1 LKDIYDKTLLQ
12 QLWNKVF
19 RSDLIKEKG
28 LRFYESISIGEDL
41 RFILDYIR
49 LGNVRE
55 VTLIDKPLYHYMRDQ
70 AGSLMYR
77 VGYESIEEPL
87 KNMAAL
93 YRLMGVEETE
103 IETQI
108 NAQRSRQIDIYAYLI
123 MHNMGMPM

>member
-1 LKDIYDKTLLQ
+1 MKDIYDKTLLQ
-12 QLWNKVF
+12 QLWNKEF

-28 LRFYESISIGEDL
+28 FHFDESISIGEDL

-49 LGNVRE
+49 LGDVRE
-55 VTLIDKPLYHYMRDQ
+55 VTFINKVMYHYMRDQ

-93 YRLMGVEETE
+93 YRLMDMEETE